1 MPVYNVA
8 ILPGSS
14 RKRCRHSAVSGFL
27 CPAFQKGEMIYGR
40 NETRESIF
48 LCETL
53 PGRYDHRGLEKRGI
67 PAYSQ
72 SDGSGEYME
81 IYMGTSLFGENIY
94 VDEND
99 ARRAE
104 EIIRGI
110 TLPADDSEDLS
121 DSSAIPDARQR

>member
-1 MPVYNVA
+1 MDAMKPVKVYSCA
-8 ILPGSS
+8 
-14 RKRCRHSAVSGFL
+14 KR
-27 CPAFQKGEMIYGR
+27 FQADMIIEALKSEG
-40 NETRESIF
+40 T
-48 LCETL
+48 
-53 PGRYDHRGLEKRGI
+53 

-110 TLPADDSEDLS
+110 TLPADDNEDLS
-121 DSSAIPDARQR
+121 DSSAIPDAAKDRRMPVVRIISLIAALLFIIGVVAPVIADIIP

>member
-1 MPVYNVA
+1 MDAMKPVKVYSCA
-8 ILPGSS
+8 
-14 RKRCRHSAVSGFL
+14 KR
-27 CPAFQKGEMIYGR
+27 FQADMII
-40 NETRESIF
+40 EALKSEV
-48 LCETL
+48 
-53 PGRYDHRGLEKRGI
+53 I

-121 DSSAIPDARQR
+121 DSSAIPDAAKDRRMPVVRIISLIAAILFIIGVVAPVIADIIP

>member
-1 MPVYNVA
+1 MDAMKPVKVYSCA
-8 ILPGSS
+8 
-14 RKRCRHSAVSGFL
+14 KR
-27 CPAFQKGEMIYGR
+27 FQADMII
-40 NETRESIF
+40 EALKSE
-48 LCETL
+48 
-53 PGRYDHRGLEKRGI
+53 GI

-99 ARRAE
+99 AHRAE

-121 DSSAIPDARQR
+121 DSSAIPDAAKDRRMPIVRIISLIAAILFIIGVVAPVIADIIP

>member
-1 MPVYNVA
+1 MNAMKPVKVYSCA
-8 ILPGSS
+8 
-14 RKRCRHSAVSGFL
+14 KR
-27 CPAFQKGEMIYGR
+27 FQADMIK
-40 NETRESIF
+40 NE
-48 LCETL
+48 
-53 PGRYDHRGLEKRGI
+53 GI

-104 EIIRGI
+104 EIIRGM
-110 TLPADDSEDLS
+110 TMPADDSAHSS
-121 DSSAIPDARQR
+121 DSSAIPGAPKDRRIPAVRIISLIAAILFIIGVLVPVIVDIIP

>member
-1 MPVYNVA
+1 MDAMKPVKVYSCA
-8 ILPGSS
+8 
-14 RKRCRHSAVSGFL
+14 KR
-27 CPAFQKGEMIYGR
+27 FQADMII
-40 NETRESIF
+40 EALKSE
-48 LCETL
+48 
-53 PGRYDHRGLEKRGI
+53 GI

-81 IYMGTSLFGENIY
+81 IYMGTSLFGKNIY

-121 DSSAIPDARQR
+121 DSSAIPDAAKDRRMPVVRIISLIAAILFIIGVIAPVIADIIP

>member
-1 MPVYNVA
+1 MDAMKPVKVYSCA
-8 ILPGSS
+8 
-14 RKRCRHSAVSGFL
+14 KR
-27 CPAFQKGEMIYGR
+27 FQADMII
-40 NETRESIF
+40 EALKSE
-48 LCETL
+48 
-53 PGRYDHRGLEKRGI
+53 GI

-121 DSSAIPDARQR
+121 DSSAIPDAAKDRRMPVVRIISLIAAIMFIIGVVAPVIADIIP

>member
-1 MPVYNVA
+1 MDAMKPVKVYSCA
-8 ILPGSS
+8 
-14 RKRCRHSAVSGFL
+14 KR
-27 CPAFQKGEMIYGR
+27 FQADMII
-40 NETRESIF
+40 EALKSE
-48 LCETL
+48 
-53 PGRYDHRGLEKRGI
+53 GI

-110 TLPADDSEDLS
+110 TLPVDDSEDLS
-121 DSSAIPDARQR
+121 DSSAIPDAAKDRRMPVVRIISLIAAILFIIGVVAPVIADIIP

>member
-1 MPVYNVA
+1 MDAMKPVKVYSCA
-8 ILPGSS
+8 
-14 RKRCRHSAVSGFL
+14 KR
-27 CPAFQKGEMIYGR
+27 FQADMII
-40 NETRESIF
+40 EALKSE
-48 LCETL
+48 
-53 PGRYDHRGLEKRGI
+53 GI

-110 TLPADDSEDLS
+110 TLPVDDSEDLS
-121 DSSAIPDARQR
+121 DSSANPDAAKDRRMPVVRIISLIAAILFIIGVVAPVIADIIP

>member
-1 MPVYNVA
+1 MNAMKPVKVYSCA
-8 ILPGSS
+8 
-14 RKRCRHSAVSGFL
+14 KR
-27 CPAFQKGEMIYGR
+27 FQADMII
-40 NETRESIF
+40 EALKSE
-48 LCETL
+48 
-53 PGRYDHRGLEKRGI
+53 GI

-104 EIIRGI
+104 EIIRGM
-110 TLPADDSEDLS
+110 TLPADDSAHSS
-121 DSSAIPDARQR
+121 DSSAIPDAPKDRRMPVVRVISLIAAILFIIGVIAPVIADIIP

>member
-1 MPVYNVA
+1 MKPVKVYSCA
-8 ILPGSS
+8 
-14 RKRCRHSAVSGFL
+14 KR
-27 CPAFQKGEMIYGR
+27 FQADMII
-40 NETRESIF
+40 EALKSE
-48 LCETL
+48 
-53 PGRYDHRGLEKRGI
+53 GI

-121 DSSAIPDARQR
+121 DSSAIPDAAKDRRMPIVRIISLIAAILFIIGVVAPVIADIIP

>member
-1 MPVYNVA
+1 MDAMKPVKVYSCA
-8 ILPGSS
+8 
-14 RKRCRHSAVSGFL
+14 KR
-27 CPAFQKGEMIYGR
+27 FQADMII
-40 NETRESIF
+40 EALKSE
-48 LCETL
+48 
-53 PGRYDHRGLEKRGI
+53 GI

-110 TLPADDSEDLS
+110 TLPADDNEDLS
-121 DSSAIPDARQR
+121 DSSAIPDAAKDRRMPVVRIISLIAALLFIIGVVAPVIADIIP

>member
-1 MPVYNVA
+1 MDAMKPVKVYSCA
-8 ILPGSS
+8 
-14 RKRCRHSAVSGFL
+14 KR
-27 CPAFQKGEMIYGR
+27 FQADMII
-40 NETRESIF
+40 EALKSE
-48 LCETL
+48 
-53 PGRYDHRGLEKRGI
+53 GI

-121 DSSAIPDARQR
+121 DSSAIPDAAKDRRMPVVRIISLIAAILFTIGVVAPVIADIIP

>member
-1 MPVYNVA
+1 MDAMKPVKVYSCA
-8 ILPGSS
+8 
-14 RKRCRHSAVSGFL
+14 KR
-27 CPAFQKGEMIYGR
+27 FQADMII
-40 NETRESIF
+40 EALKSE
-48 LCETL
+48 
-53 PGRYDHRGLEKRGI
+53 GI

-121 DSSAIPDARQR
+121 DSSAIPDAAKDRRMPVVRIISLIAAILFIIGVVAPVIADINP

>member
-1 MPVYNVA
+1 MDAMKPVKVYSCA
-8 ILPGSS
+8 
-14 RKRCRHSAVSGFL
+14 KR
-27 CPAFQKGEMIYGR
+27 FQADMII
-40 NETRESIF
+40 EALKSE
-48 LCETL
+48 
-53 PGRYDHRGLEKRGI
+53 GI

-72 SDGSGEYME
+72 SDGSGEYIE
-81 IYMGTSLFGENIY
+81 IYMGTSRFCENIY

-121 DSSAIPDARQR
+121 DSSAIPDAAKDRRMPVVRIISLIAAILFIIGVVAPVIADIIP

>member
-1 MPVYNVA
+1 MDAMKPVKVYSCA
-8 ILPGSS
+8 
-14 RKRCRHSAVSGFL
+14 KR
-27 CPAFQKGEMIYGR
+27 FQADMII
-40 NETRESIF
+40 EALKSE
-48 LCETL
+48 
-53 PGRYDHRGLEKRGI
+53 GI

-81 IYMGTSLFGENIY
+81 IYMGTSLFGKNIY

-121 DSSAIPDARQR
+121 DSSAIPDAAKDRRMPFVRIISLIAAILFIIGVVAPVIADIIP

>member
-1 MPVYNVA
+1 MDAMKPVKVYSCA
-8 ILPGSS
+8 
-14 RKRCRHSAVSGFL
+14 KR
-27 CPAFQKGEMIYGR
+27 FQADMII
-40 NETRESIF
+40 EALKSE
-48 LCETL
+48 
-53 PGRYDHRGLEKRGI
+53 GI

-110 TLPADDSEDLS
+110 TLPADDNEDLS
-121 DSSAIPDARQR
+121 DSSAIPAAAKDRRMPVVRIISLIAAILFIIGVVAPVIADIIP

>member
-1 MPVYNVA
+1 MNAMKPVKVYSCA
-8 ILPGSS
+8 
-14 RKRCRHSAVSGFL
+14 KR
-27 CPAFQKGEMIYGR
+27 FQADMIIEALK
-40 NETRESIF
+40 NE
-48 LCETL
+48 
-53 PGRYDHRGLEKRGI
+53 GI

-104 EIIRGI
+104 EIIRGM
-110 TLPADDSEDLS
+110 TMPADDSAHSS
-121 DSSAIPDARQR
+121 DSSAIPGAPKDRRIPAVRIISLIAAILFIIGILVPVIVDIIP

>member
-1 MPVYNVA
+1 MDAMKPVKVYSCA
-8 ILPGSS
+8 
-14 RKRCRHSAVSGFL
+14 KR
-27 CPAFQKGEMIYGR
+27 FQADMII
-40 NETRESIF
+40 EALKSE
-48 LCETL
+48 
-53 PGRYDHRGLEKRGI
+53 GI

-81 IYMGTSLFGENIY
+81 IYMGTSLFGKNIY

-121 DSSAIPDARQR
+121 DSSAIPDAAKDRRMPVVRIISLIAAILFIIGVVAPVIADIIP

>member
-1 MPVYNVA
+1 MDAMKPVKVYSCA
-8 ILPGSS
+8 
-14 RKRCRHSAVSGFL
+14 KR
-27 CPAFQKGEMIYGR
+27 FQADMII
-40 NETRESIF
+40 EALKSE
-48 LCETL
+48 
-53 PGRYDHRGLEKRGI
+53 GI

-110 TLPADDSEDLS
+110 T
-121 DSSAIPDARQR
+121 DSSAIPDAAKDRRMPVVRIISPIAAILFIIGVVAPVIADIIP

>member
-1 MPVYNVA
+1 MNAMKPVKVYSCA
-8 ILPGSS
+8 
-14 RKRCRHSAVSGFL
+14 KR
-27 CPAFQKGEMIYGR
+27 FQADMII
-40 NETRESIF
+40 EALKSE
-48 LCETL
+48 
-53 PGRYDHRGLEKRGI
+53 GI

-121 DSSAIPDARQR
+121 DSSAIPDAAKDRRMPVVRIIPLIAAILFIIGVVAPVIADIIP

>member
-1 MPVYNVA
+1 MDTMKPVKVYSCA
-8 ILPGSS
+8 
-14 RKRCRHSAVSGFL
+14 KR
-27 CPAFQKGEMIYGR
+27 FQADMII
-40 NETRESIF
+40 EALKSE
-48 LCETL
+48 
-53 PGRYDHRGLEKRGI
+53 GI

-121 DSSAIPDARQR
+121 DSSAIPDAAKDRRMPIVRIISLIAAILFIIGVVAPVIADIIP

>member
-1 MPVYNVA
+1 MNAMKPVKVYSCA
-8 ILPGSS
+8 
-14 RKRCRHSAVSGFL
+14 KR
-27 CPAFQKGEMIYGR
+27 FQADMII
-40 NETRESIF
+40 EALKSE
-48 LCETL
+48 
-53 PGRYDHRGLEKRGI
+53 GI

-121 DSSAIPDARQR
+121 DSSAIPNAAKDRRMPVVRIISLIAAILFIIGVVAPVIADIIP

>member
-1 MPVYNVA
+1 MDAMKPVKVYSCA
-8 ILPGSS
+8 
-14 RKRCRHSAVSGFL
+14 KR
-27 CPAFQKGEMIYGR
+27 FQADMIIEALK
-40 NETRESIF
+40 NE
-48 LCETL
+48 
-53 PGRYDHRGLEKRGI
+53 GI

-121 DSSAIPDARQR
+121 DSSAIPDAAKDRRMPVVRIISLIAAILFIIGILVPVIVDIIP